1 MKQASLPLPLD
12 LHVLGLSLAFIL
24 SQDQTLRCKY
34 IFFIFFVPLN
44 GSGTFVCHM
53 TYALVSFLVLV
64 VCCFQSVKDLAS
76 FRLPTSF
83 RKGTAKIRRFF
94 QSAKFFSKIF
104 QTFSSPASASA
115 LPFGKRVQ
123 RYGKFYIPPNIFE
136 VFFQKNGDRNSVTI
150 VRCKETIGY
159 LRILSSLIMAR

>member
-1 MKQASLPLPLD
+1 
-12 LHVLGLSLAFIL
+12 
-24 SQDQTLRCKY
+24 
-34 IFFIFFVPLN
+34 
-44 GSGTFVCHM
+44 M

-123 RYGKFYIPPNIFE
+123 KYGLFCYPPNFLTS
-136 VFFQKNGDRNSVTI
+136 FFKKNGDRNSVTI

-159 LRILSSLIMAR
+159 LRIPSSLIMAR